1 MSQICPKLLSVLKGE
16 SIVVFTVI
24 ETFLEKEDEQSK
36 RLFSLYQ
43 VRQWLGALR
52 CGFIT
57 HSLHKKSPARGTG
70 VVSSNS
76 HLVRGAL
83 CLSLVILRLS

>member
-24 ETFLEKEDEQSK
+24 ETFLEKEDELSK

-52 CGFIT
+52 CGAV
-57 HSLHKKSPARGTG
+57 L
-70 VVSSNS
+70 
-76 HLVRGAL
+76 
-83 CLSLVILRLS
+83 